1 MNSLYDA
8 LTENYALLS
17 ALMPGL
23 LAAGFC
29 YLARHDDRSPVRI
42 RLVARR
48 SRDRTRSR
56 R

>member
-8 LTENYALLS
+8 LTGNYALLS
-17 ALMPGL
+17 ALMLGL
-23 LAAGFC
+23 LAAGF
-29 YLARHDDRSPVRI
+29 YSLARRDDRSPVRV
-42 RLVARR
+42 RLMARR